1 MMIIKK
7 KKKKLKKKEIT
18 RYEQRFKANDNIS
31 YNYTIHAFSPMM
43 NKI

>member
-1 MMIIKK
+1 MMMIITKK
-7 KKKKLKKKEIT
+7 KKSLKKEIT